1 VSGYLLDTNVLSEVL
16 KRRPSERMLAKL
28 RAAPATALATSS
40 ICVMELRFGATRT
53 PGGAALWHRISRDV
67 LALVRVLPVGLDE
80 AVRAG
85 ELLAVLEQRGEPIGV
100 EDVLIAATAQ
110 VNELIVVT
118 RNERQF
124 ARVPELAVENWWHA

>member
-1 VSGYLLDTNVLSEVL
+1 
-16 KRRPSERMLAKL
+16 
-28 RAAPATALATSS
+28 
-40 ICVMELRFGATRT
+40 
-53 PGGAALWHRISRDV
+53 V

-80 AVRAG
+80 AIRAG